1 MVFLKKRFIITK
13 LLCLPGMNLAN
24 CITKDLSFSSLI
36 PFSVKHVQCTAKV
49 ELSKLFH
56 FQTILIY
63 FLCSNFPIKDPPTMA
78 T

>member
-56 FQTILIY
+56 FQTI
-63 FLCSNFPIKDPPTMA
+63 
-78 T
+78 